1 MFVMEKLTANVNE
14 STHFLSSHC
23 IALHYTA
30 KHSTQKSPTYA
41 ITHWTFV
48 VDKVTV
54 YCDAIH
60 YKFRGP

>member
-1 MFVMEKLTANVNE
+1 MKVLIFYHL
-14 STHFLSSHC
+14 

-41 ITHWTFV
+41 ITHWKFV

-54 YCDAIH
+54 YCDEFH
-60 YKFRGP
+60 YKFRGPQPGERKRR